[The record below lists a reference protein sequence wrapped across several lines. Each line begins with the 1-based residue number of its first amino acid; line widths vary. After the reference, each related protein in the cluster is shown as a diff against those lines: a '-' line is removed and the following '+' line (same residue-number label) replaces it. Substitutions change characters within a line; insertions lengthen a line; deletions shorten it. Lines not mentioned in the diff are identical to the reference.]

1 MRAEVAC
8 DGMMVA
14 SSSSGGTPQSG
25 QSSRKQ
31 LIMCSRESDVAV
43 PFPRCMLAAALSCPP
58 SAALLGYDAPHL
70 PLDRNKNSGMDRK
83 HDRQQ

>member
-14 SSSSGGTPQSG
+14 SSSYGGRPQSR

-31 LIMCSRESDVAV
+31 SRMCCRESDVAAF
-43 PFPRCMLAAALSCPP
+43 FPRCVLVPALSCPSLCF
-58 SAALLGYDAPHL
+58 SA
-70 PLDRNKNSGMDRK
+70 RI
-83 HDRQQ
+83 